1 MDSARICVVGSANMD
16 LIWQGPHLPA
26 AGETVSGGE
35 FFSALGGKGA
45 NQASAAARLG
55 AQVSFVGCVGNDAYG
70 DEIKQDFSARGVD
83 ATFMRVIDAATT
95 GTALINVDAAGENTI
110 AVAPGANR
118 HVTREQIEE
127 AIEALRPEILVVGFE
142 IGVEAASHALA
153 IGRERSL
160 RTICNPSPIDLTD
173 SSWILNSTTIVLNET
188 ECEAYG
194 GASSLLE
201 SGAGDV
207 VVTLGANGAR
217 RYRKDGSHE
226 EFKAFSI
233 EVLDTTG
240 AGDAFCAA
248 LAVSDDPIFAGA
260 AGALATGAVGARSSL
275 PTRSEVE
282 ALIREQQ

>member
-1 MDSARICVVGSANMD
+1 MDSPRICVVGSANMD

-35 FFSALGGKGA
+35 FFSSLGGKGA

-55 AQVSFVGCVGNDAYG
+55 AHVSFVGCVGNDVYG
-70 DEIKQDFSARGVD
+70 EEIKQDFASNGVD
-83 ATFMRVIDAATT
+83 ATFMRIVDAAAT
-95 GTALINVDAAGENTI
+95 GTALINIDSKGENTI

-118 HVTREQIEE
+118 HVTREHIEE

-142 IGVEAASHALA
+142 IGVAAASHALA
-153 IGRERSL
+153 IGRDRSL

-173 SSWILNSTTIVLNET
+173 LSWVLNSTTIVVNET
-188 ECEAYG
+188 ESEAYG
-194 GASSLLE
+194 GAFSLLE
-201 SGAGDV
+201 RGAGDV
-207 VVTLGANGAR
+207 VVTLGANGAL
-217 RYRKDGSHE
+217 RYKKDGSNE
-226 EFKAFSI
+226 EFKTFSV

-260 AGALATGAVGARSSL
+260 AGALATRGIGARSSL

-282 ALIREQQ
+282 ALVREQQ

>member
-16 LIWQGPHLPA
+16 LIWQGSHLPS
-26 AGETVSGGE
+26 AGETVSGGD

-55 AQVSFVGCVGNDAYG
+55 AQVSFVGCVGNDVYG

-142 IGVEAASHALA
+142 IGIEAASHALA
-153 IGRERSL
+153 IGHDRSL

-173 SSWILNSTTIVLNET
+173 LSWILHSTTIVVNET
-188 ECEAYG
+188 EFEAYG
-194 GASSLLE
+194 GALSLLE
-201 SGAGDV
+201 
-207 VVTLGANGAR
+207 
-217 RYRKDGSHE
+217 
-226 EFKAFSI
+226 
-233 EVLDTTG
+233 
-240 AGDAFCAA
+240 
-248 LAVSDDPIFAGA
+248 
-260 AGALATGAVGARSSL
+260 
-275 PTRSEVE
+275 
-282 ALIREQQ
+282 

>member
-1 MDSARICVVGSANMD
+1 MDSPRICVVGSANMD

-35 FFSALGGKGA
+35 FFSSLGGKGA

-55 AQVSFVGCVGNDAYG
+55 AHVSFVGCVGNDVYG
-70 DEIKQDFSARGVD
+70 EEIKQDFASNGVD
-83 ATFMRVIDAATT
+83 ATFMRIVDAAAT
-95 GTALINVDAAGENTI
+95 GTALINIDSKGENTI

-118 HVTREQIEE
+118 HVTREHIEE

-142 IGVEAASHALA
+142 IGVAAASHALA
-153 IGRERSL
+153 IGRDRSL

-173 SSWILNSTTIVLNET
+173 LSWVLNSTTIVVNEA

-194 GASSLLE
+194 GVFSLLE
-201 SGAGDV
+201 RGAVDV

-217 RYRKDGSHE
+217 RNGKDGSHE
-226 EFKAFSI
+226 EFKAFSV

-240 AGDAFCAA
+240 AGDAFCAS

-260 AGALATGAVGARSSL
+260 AGALATRGIGARSSL

-282 ALIREQQ
+282 ALVREQQ

>member
-1 MDSARICVVGSANMD
+1 MNSARICVVGSANMD
-16 LIWQGPHLPA
+16 LIWQGPRLPA
-26 AGETVSGGE
+26 AGETVTGGE
-35 FFSALGGKGA
+35 FISALGGKGA
-45 NQASAAARLG
+45 NQASAAAQLG
-55 AQVSFVGCVGNDAYG
+55 AQISFVGCVGNDAYG

-83 ATFMRVIDAATT
+83 ATFMRVVDATAT
-95 GTALINVDAAGENTI
+95 GTALINIDSNGENTI

-118 HVTREQIEE
+118 HVTREHIEE
-127 AIEALRPEILVVGFE
+127 AIAALQPEILVVGFE
-142 IGVEAASHALA
+142 IGIEAASHALA

-160 RTICNPSPIDLTD
+160 RTICNPSPIDLAD
-173 SSWILNSTTIVLNET
+173 SSWIGASTTIVLNEA

-194 GASSLLE
+194 GALSLLE
-201 SGAGDV
+201 RGAGDL

-217 RYRKDGSHE
+217 RYKKNGSHE

-248 LAVSDDPIFAGA
+248 LAVSDDPIFASA
-260 AGALATGAVGARSSL
+260 AGALATRGIGARASL
-275 PTRSEVE
+275 PTRGEVE